1 MNEQLNDNQLKAVTL
16 PLGPTMVIAGP
27 GSGKTHVIVQRVEY
41 MIKKLNCV
49 PSHLLVITFTKAAA
63 VEMQERYIQKYG
75 ENRVNFGT
83 FHSIFFRILRMS
95 DKERYNLDNLLSEDK
110 KRHVIEQIY
119 RGLNG
124 EEYEDFIDMFLS
136 HLTLM
141 KNQLIQPK
149 YYNPD
154 GVSKELFLEV
164 YKKFE
169 AFKERHHLFDFDDM
183 LVDCYYLLKNDE
195 HLLKYCREKYRY
207 ILIDEFQDINCV
219 QFEIIRLLTETSKN
233 IFIVGD
239 DDQSIYRFRGAKPE
253 FLLGFKEYF
262 SEAQKVILDINY
274 RSTKKILQASNALI
288 AYNENRFEKDMQTY
302 NQVGELPHI
311 ITCAHPVEQ
320 ASLILKKI
328 ISLKDEN
335 YAFSDIAIIYR
346 TNIQARPILE
356 NLLSSSIPFYLRDTL
371 PTLYEHWMTKDI
383 FAYLNL
389 ANDLT
394 KVDLAVQIINRPSR
408 YISKNHLASAKAL
421 DNNLLFGL
429 LKLGDLSDWQKD
441 PVQELIYHLQT
452 LKNKPFNQAIHYIR
466 KIIGYDKYIL
476 EYANYRKIPSEGLI
490 DMLDEI
496 EESSKN
502 YNTLEEWQNTLY
514 NISMSIKQTSKQKE
528 RKDAIT
534 LTTMHSA
541 KGLEFKVV
549 FIVDVVDGVT
559 PHSKSTVKDQLEEE
573 RRLFYVALT
582 RAKEKVYLYVPKTR
596 YDKPT
601 EVSPFIDEMS
611 HRPITVKEGDKL
623 YHQKYG
629 AGIIQSL
636 SGDKA
641 QVIFSKNAIKTID
654 YKFCIKKKII
664 TMEDKSNEEKE
675 Y

>member
-1 MNEQLNDNQLKAVTL
+1 MKEQLNDNQFKAVTL

-27 GSGKTHVIVQRVEY
+27 GSGKTHVIVQRIQY
-41 MIKKLNCV
+41 MIKTFGCI

-63 VEMQERYIQKYG
+63 VEMQERYIKEFG
-75 ENRVNFGT
+75 ESRVNFGT
-83 FHSIFFRILRMS
+83 FHSIFFRILRTS
-95 DKERYNLDNLLSEDK
+95 DKERYSLDNLLAEDK

-124 EEYEDFIDMFLS
+124 EEYEDFIDIFLS

-195 HLLKYCREKYRY
+195 HLLKYCRERYRH

-219 QFEIIRLLTETSKN
+219 QFEIIRLLTKNSSN

-274 RSTKKILQASNALI
+274 RSTQKILQASNALI
-288 AYNENRFEKDMQTY
+288 AYNENRFDKDMQTC
-302 NQVGELPHI
+302 NGVGEPPHI
-311 ITCAHPVEQ
+311 ISCAHPVEQ
-320 ASLILKKI
+320 AAFILKKI
-328 ISLKDEN
+328 IALKNED
-335 YAFSDIAIIYR
+335 YSFSDIAVIYR

-356 NLLSSSIPFYLRDTL
+356 NLLSSNIPFQLRDTL
-371 PTLYEHWMTKDI
+371 PTLYDHWLTKDI

-389 ANDLT
+389 AHDLT
-394 KVDLAVQIINRPSR
+394 KTNLAIQIINRPSR
-408 YISKNHLASAKAL
+408 YISKTHLASVKSL
-421 DNNLLFGL
+421 DSNLLFGL
-429 LKLGDLSDWQKD
+429 LKLEDLSDWQKN

-452 LKNKPFNQAIHYIR
+452 LKSKPFDQAIHYIR
-466 KIIGYDKYIL
+466 KIIGYDKYVI

-490 DMLDEI
+490 EMLDEI

-502 YNTLEEWQNTLY
+502 YNRLEEWQNTLY
-514 NISMSIKQTSKQKE
+514 NISMSIKQNSKQKQLKE
-528 RKDAIT
+528 AIT

-541 KGLEFKVV
+541 KGLEFKIV
-549 FIVDVVDGVT
+549 FIVDVVDGVI
-559 PHSKSTVKDQLEEE
+559 PHSKSTIKDQLEEE

-582 RAKEKVYLYVPKTR
+582 RAKEKVYLYVPKSR

-601 EVSPFIDEMS
+601 EVSPFINELS
-611 HRPITVKEGDKL
+611 HKPIRLKEGHKI

-629 AGIIQSL
+629 LGIIQSL
-636 SGDKA
+636 TGNNA
-641 QVIFSKNAIKTID
+641 QVVFKKNNVKIID

-664 TMEDKSNEEKE
+664 TMEDK
-675 Y
+675 